1 MQQFV
6 LIKQI
11 NGFTTQSVDIH
22 GFPTDEMLHFAF
34 NLRRTGIIIGA
45 VMGCFTFEPHQ
56 LGTAFGTF
64 LNEFHFIADHESGIF
79 VHCCNF
85 WNNFSTFF
93 HKNHIANV

>member
-11 NGFTTQSVDIH
+11 DGFTTQSVDIH
-22 GFPTDEMLHFAF
+22 GFAADKMF
-34 NLRRTGIIIGA
+34 NFSLDLGRTGIIIGA

-64 LNEFHFIADHESGIF
+64 LNEFHFIADHEPGIF